1 MSNDS
6 KKHQVG
12 RSIFTVTSANAESN
26 YKWTVLLITNIGIFM
41 APFDGSIVTIAIP
54 SIASS
59 ISLGLEAA
67 VWIPLAYLLLLTVLL
82 INVGRLADLKGRKRF
97 YTIGFIVFT
106 VGSLLCG
113 ASNSDLELVIF
124 RGVQGVGAA
133 FILANGTAIVTD
145 TFPRWERG
153 KALGISTMAVYLGL
167 TLGPVIGGVLVNN
180 YGWRSIF
187 YVNVPIGI
195 IVVILIMLKLK
206 ETRRSMSEGFDLAG
220 AITLSIAL
228 ASLLIV
234 LTLGGFYGWISAPT
248 IGLLILGGVT
258 FIVFLRVET
267 KLVRYPTLDVSLFT
281 RNRLF
286 GAANITAFLSY
297 VAVSG
302 VTLMASI
309 YLQSIQ
315 GLDPQ
320 TAGIYVIAQS
330 IPMFLLSPLSG
341 WLSDRLGSR
350 VLSSLGMLLIS
361 AGLYFCSSLGAG
373 SSALDVMSRLIL
385 IGTGFGLFSSPNT
398 SAVMGSVK
406 QTKLGVAAG
415 TLGTMR
421 FMGQSVGLAL
431 IVTVMA
437 ATLPP
442 RDMLEVLA
450 GFSMQNSVAVNEFVQ
465 GMKNFFLIAS
475 VISALG
481 TLTSM
486 IRGHEEVGE

>member
-1 MSNDS
+1 
-6 KKHQVG
+6 
-12 RSIFTVTSANAESN
+12 
-26 YKWTVLLITNIGIFM
+26 M

-97 YTIGFIVFT
+97 YTIGFIIFT

-113 ASNSDLELVIF
+113 VSNSDFELVIF
-124 RGVQGVGAA
+124 RGVQGIGAA

-145 TFPRWERG
+145 AFPRGERG

-167 TLGPVIGGVLVNN
+167 TAGPVIGGVLVQN

-195 IVVILIMLKLK
+195 IVIILSMLKLK
-206 ETRRSMSEGFDLAG
+206 EVRRSMSEGFDLAG

-248 IGLLILGGVT
+248 IGLLILGCLT
-258 FIVFLRVET
+258 FIAFLRVET

-281 RNRLF
+281 QNRLF
-286 GAANITAFLSY
+286 GAANTTAFLSY

-302 VTLMASI
+302 VTFMISI

-320 TAGIYVIAQS
+320 MAGIYIIAQS
-330 IPMFLLSPLSG
+330 IPMFLLSPFSG

-350 VLSSLGMLLIS
+350 ALSSLGMLLLS
-361 AGLYFCSSLGAG
+361 VGLYFCSSLDAG

-385 IGTGFGLFSSPNT
+385 IGMGFGLFSSPNT

-406 QTKLGVAAG
+406 QTKLGVASG

-437 ATLPP
+437 VTLPP
-442 RDMLEVLA
+442 RDMLAVFA
-450 GFSMQNSVAVNEFVQ
+450 GFSMKNSLAVNEFVQ

-475 VISALG
+475 AISAFG

-486 IRGHEEVGE
+486 VRGHEEVGE

>member
-1 MSNDS
+1 
-6 KKHQVG
+6 
-12 RSIFTVTSANAESN
+12 
-26 YKWTVLLITNIGIFM
+26 M

-59 ISLGLEAA
+59 IGLGLEAA
-67 VWIPLAYLLLLTVLL
+67 VWIPLAYLLLLTILL

-97 YTIGFIVFT
+97 YTIGFIIFT
-106 VGSLLCG
+106 LGSLLCG

-124 RGVQGVGAA
+124 RGVQGTGAA
-133 FILANGTAIVTD
+133 FILANSTAIVTD
-145 TFPRWERG
+145 AFPRWERG
-153 KALGISTMAVYLGL
+153 KALGINTMAVYVGL
-167 TLGPVIGGVLVNN
+167 TAGPVIGGVLVHN

-195 IVVILIMLKLK
+195 IVIILTMLKLK

-220 AITLSIAL
+220 ATTLSIAL
-228 ASLLIV
+228 ASLLVV
-234 LTLGGFYGWISAPT
+234 LTLGGFYGWVSAPI
-248 IGLLILGGVT
+248 IGLLIVGGVT
-258 FIVFLRVET
+258 FVVFLLVET
-267 KLVRYPTLDVSLFT
+267 KLVRYPTLDVSLFI

-286 GAANITAFLSY
+286 GAANTTAFLSY
-297 VAVSG
+297 VAVTG
-302 VTLMASI
+302 VTLTISI

-320 TAGIYVIAQS
+320 MAGIYIIAQS
-330 IPMFLLSPLSG
+330 TPMFLLSPLSG

-361 AGLYFCSSLGAG
+361 LGLYFCSSLNVE
-373 SSALDVMSRLIL
+373 SSALDVMLRLIL

-421 FMGQSVGLAL
+421 FMGQSIGLAL

-437 ATLPP
+437 ASLPP
-442 RDMLEVLA
+442 KDMLAVFA
-450 GFSMQNSVAVNEFVQ
+450 GLSMQNNLAVNEFVH
-465 GMKNFFLIAS
+465 GMRNLFLIAS
-475 VISALG
+475 AISALG

-486 IRGHEEVGE
+486 VRGHEEVSE